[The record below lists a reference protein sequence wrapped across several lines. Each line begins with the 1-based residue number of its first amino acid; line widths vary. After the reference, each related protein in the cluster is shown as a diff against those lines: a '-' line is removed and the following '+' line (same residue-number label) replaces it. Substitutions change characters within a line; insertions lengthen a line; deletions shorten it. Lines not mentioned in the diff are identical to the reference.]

1 MYFFFSVRRH
11 GGIPQSVG
19 TPGQAT
25 NSHSAP
31 VFSESDQALLYQR
44 KMGLEWLGAWCL
56 ACGAMEAEGEP
67 ACLTVL
73 DDRGVFIL
81 RSRHLHVG
89 TKNREGN
96 SIGRALARN
105 EGTKSLLQIPEQ
117 EPSETL

>member
-1 MYFFFSVRRH
+1 
-11 GGIPQSVG
+11 
-19 TPGQAT
+19 
-25 NSHSAP
+25 
-31 VFSESDQALLYQR
+31 
-44 KMGLEWLGAWCL
+44 
-56 ACGAMEAEGEP
+56 MEAEGEP